1 MTLLRFLLCLF
12 TFIGA
17 LAAAG
22 ALVMSALLMLRFP
35 PLLAAVVLAC
45 WILCKLLKAFA
56 NRTKPK
62 PPPLRSSDTAMPI
75 SKGSTTT
82 PTGESK

>member
-22 ALVMSALLMLRFP
+22 ALVISVLLMLRFP
-35 PLLAAVVLAC
+35 PLLVAVVLAC
-45 WILCKLLKAFA
+45 WILCKLLKAF
-56 NRTKPK
+56 RKPGQ
-62 PPPLRSSDTAMPI
+62 TNA
-75 SKGSTTT
+75 TT
-82 PTGESK
+82 PSAQ